1 MDELK
6 ISAREHLWRQGRV
19 ACRWHRAPRRQ
30 APTVVPRDGQAI
42 FIFFKNIFKTLLSF
56 LKTTN

>member
-42 FIFFKNIFKTLLSF
+42 FIFLKTF
-56 LKTTN
+56 LKHFYPF